1 MNWKKGIIILSA
13 LIIASLVISY
23 FTVDGF
29 KNFID
34 KAYTILSSG
43 DKQRISEWVNQFGFW
58 GPLLIVVI
66 MIAQMFLIVIPSPL
80 IMVVAVLA
88 YGAWWGSVI
97 SYASVFV
104 ASTVG
109 YWIGH
114 AAGDSLID
122 NLLGKS
128 KREKT
133 TEYVERYG
141 VWAVILARVSPFL
154 SNDAISFIGGLI
166 RMGYFKFML
175 ATTIGIIPLIGLIA
189 YLGEDMDKLKN
200 SLYWISGIGIVVF
213 ALYLLYQKNS
223 KVREK
228 VKRKSKPLKKVK
240 DKISKH

>member
-1 MNWKKGIIILSA
+1 MNWKKGIMIVSV

-23 FTVDGF
+23 FAIDGF
-29 KNFID
+29 KNFVD
-34 KAYTILSSG
+34 NAYHILSSG

-58 GPLLIVVI
+58 GPLLIIVI
-66 MIAQMFLIVIPSPL
+66 MIAQMFLLVIPSPL

-97 SYASVFV
+97 SYASVFA

-109 YWIGH
+109 YWIGR

-122 NLLGKS
+122 KLLGKS

-133 TEYVERYG
+133 TEIVEQYG

-175 ATTIGIIPLIGLIA
+175 ATTIGIIPLIALIA
-189 YLGEDMDKLKN
+189 YLGEDMEKLKN
-200 SLYWISGIGIVVF
+200 SLYWISGIGIVIF
-213 ALYLLYQKNS
+213 AIYLLYQKNS
-223 KVREK
+223 RVRK
-228 VKRKSKPLKKVK
+228 KIKKKSNSLKKLK
-240 DKISKH
+240 DKISG

>member
-1 MNWKKGIIILSA
+1 MNWKKGITIVSI

-23 FTVDGF
+23 FTIDEF

-43 DKQRISEWVNQFGFW
+43 DKRRISEWVNQFGFW

-80 IMVVAVLA
+80 IMVIAVLA
-88 YGAWWGSVI
+88 YGAWWGSMI
-97 SYASVFV
+97 SYSSVFV
-104 ASTVG
+104 ASSVG
-109 YWIGH
+109 YWSGR

-122 NLLGKS
+122 KLLGKS

-141 VWAVILARVSPFL
+141 VWAVILTRVSPFL

-166 RMGYFKFML
+166 RMGYVKFMM

-189 YLGEDMDKLKN
+189 FLGEDMDTLKN
-200 SLYWISGIGIVVF
+200 SLYWISGIGIVI
-213 ALYLLYQKNS
+213 LGIYILYQKNPE
-223 KVREK
+223 VRKKIGSEGSPIK
-228 VKRKSKPLKKVK
+228 KNKR
-240 DKISKH
+240 